1 MTKAMSV
8 FVFVGSA
15 ALAAQTPA
23 PAPAGTMT
31 GKISDDHCGP
41 KHAME
46 GKKLTD
52 RECTEVCIKGGGKYV
67 FVSKDKVYQ
76 IADQKDKALAT
87 HAGHTVLLSGDV
99 KGDTITVA
107 KIEMPKEEKK

>member
-1 MTKAMSV
+1 MKKAMFV

-23 PAPAGTMT
+23 PAAPMT
-31 GKISDDHCGP
+31 GKISDAHCGATH
-41 KHAME
+41 KAME
-46 GKKLTD
+46 GKKVAD
-52 RECTEVCIKGGGKYV
+52 RECTEMCIKGGAKYV

-76 IADQKDKALAT
+76 IANQTDKALAT